1 MPRERGVMSDVLS
14 PLANPNIRLLVID
27 DEPAIGRTLAITL
40 SDQFDVQTATSGP
53 EALAI
58 LARDPRFDVI
68 LCDLRMPEMSGVD
81 FYRIAVERRRELAA
95 RFVFTTGGEFTDA
108 ARVFLDEVTVPI
120 VEKPFDLD
128 ILCKVLRD
136 RATEVDDSVTYG

>member
-1 MPRERGVMSDVLS
+1 MPDVLS
-14 PLANPNIRLLVID
+14 PLANQHIRLLVID

-40 SDQFDVQTATSGP
+40 SDEFEVQTATSGP
-53 EALAI
+53 QALAI

-81 FYRIAVERRRELAA
+81 FYRIAVERRSELAS

-108 ARVFLDEVTVPI
+108 ARVFLEEVTVPI
-120 VEKPFDLD
+120 VEKPFDLT

-136 RATEVDDSVTYG
+136 RATESENSATYD